1 MEGTDA
7 QGSGE
12 VCACD
17 GQVGRRA
24 LQRGVPMTLAG
35 LVVPLITPF
44 TADGELAPEALEH
57 HAHQVL
63 DDGATG
69 IVALGTTGLMS
80 RIPSEVA
87 VLAGDDL
94 YAAPMLALGARE
106 PA

>member
-1 MEGTDA
+1 MRLRW
-7 QGSGE
+7 SG
-12 VCACD
+12 
-17 GQVGRRA
+17 RPPRA
-24 LQRGVPMTLAG
+24 PAWRSHDPAG